1 MRTPFVS
8 VIARLVLL
16 LFGST
21 LGVSAMAQD
30 KPANYP
36 VRPIRL
42 IISVAPGA
50 GADAVARAA
59 AQMLTEAWGQN
70 AVVDNRPGAG
80 GVIATELVARAAPDG
95 YTFLSIGD
103 TLSILGAMKRLPF
116 DVRKAFE
123 PVVAMSAQP
132 YVLITSLAMPFK
144 SMKELV
150 AYSAAQPVT
159 YAGAG
164 GLGSTVH
171 LGMERFSRL
180 SGAKLTYVPY
190 KGSAPSII
198 AVASGEINMAAAS
211 SIAASAAIRTGRVR
225 ALAVL
230 GLERISAMP
239 ELPTVAEQG
248 YPGFKITNRYNLFAP
263 AGTPRSILTAI
274 NRVVGDGMH
283 SPQMEKRL
291 QTDGSQPAERM
302 TPSELQAAIAREYAE
317 IEEEVKALNLK
328 VE

>member
-1 MRTPFVS
+1 
-8 VIARLVLL
+8 
-16 LFGST
+16 
-21 LGVSAMAQD
+21 
-30 KPANYP
+30 
-36 VRPIRL
+36 
-42 IISVAPGA
+42 
-50 GADAVARAA
+50 
-59 AQMLTEAWGQN
+59 
-70 AVVDNRPGAG
+70 
-80 GVIATELVARAAPDG
+80 
-95 YTFLSIGD
+95 
-103 TLSILGAMKRLPF
+103 
-116 DVRKAFE
+116 
-123 PVVAMSAQP
+123 
-132 YVLITSLAMPFK
+132 
-144 SMKELV
+144 
-150 AYSAAQPVT
+150 
-159 YAGAG
+159 
-164 GLGSTVH
+164 
-171 LGMERFSRL
+171 
-180 SGAKLTYVPY
+180 
-190 KGSAPSII
+190 
-198 AVASGEINMAAAS
+198 MAAAS